1 MLHDH
6 RQRHPACR
14 RGSLPRR
21 LGLLRRFR
29 REEGGALA
37 VEFGLIAP
45 IFLGL
50 LFGIIEIAL
59 MFWTTQVL
67 ETAVGNAARQ
77 IYTGTFQESSG
88 NNPSGAGYNSAT
100 ALSNFKATVCSNVT
114 ALFNC
119 NNLVSVDVQRVSGS
133 TWSAPS
139 SPVTNGVYD
148 PSTFGYNPPGNDE
161 ICVVRAAMEYPV
173 YVNLLGYA
181 TGLRNG
187 KRLIMASAAF
197 KTEPYK

>member
-1 MLHDH
+1 MLHH
-6 RQRHPACR
+6 LR
-14 RGSLPRR
+14 RCTRRNHSRR
-21 LGLLRRFR
+21 LALLRRFR
-29 REEGGALA
+29 GEEGGALA

-50 LFGIIEIAL
+50 LFGLIEIAL
-59 MFWTTQVL
+59 MFWSTQVL

-77 IYTGTFQESSG
+77 IYTGTFQQTSG
-88 NNPSGAGYNSAT
+88 NDPSQTGYNSAT
-100 ALSNFKATVCSNVT
+100 ALSNFKTAVCANVT

-119 NNLVSVDVQRVSGS
+119 NNLVSVDVRRVSGG
-133 TWSAPS
+133 TWSAP
-139 SPVTNGVYD
+139 PAPITNGVYD
-148 PSTFGYNPPGNDE
+148 TSSFGYNPPADGE